1 MEPIE
6 VFADFFSPRWGH
18 TDRYSFVFSM
28 DRLEI
33 SHGPRKCAAI
43 WSETADPTWEGEP
56 LVRTMK
62 NDSIYPPDG
71 IEGLIE
77 FLWRA
82 WRDAQLDREQLQ
94 DELTAFVNYIN
105 ASTNPKPNSG
115 AVFSSKR
122 TRSVSANQSAAVV
135 YHDNTTA
142 YERIGW
148 QYQYP
153 AAFDPMGTCT
163 GG

>member
-6 VFADFFSPRWGH
+6 VFADFYPPRWGH
-18 TDRYSFVFSM
+18 TDRYRFVFAK

-33 SHGPRKCAAI
+33 AHGARKCAAV
-43 WSETADPTWEGEP
+43 WSETTDPTWEGEP

-94 DELTAFVNYIN
+94 DELTAFVNYVN
-105 ASTNPKPNSG
+105 ASTNAKPETDFWRG
-115 AVFSSKR
+115 IF
-122 TRSVSANQSAAVV
+122 
-135 YHDNTTA
+135 
-142 YERIGW
+142 
-148 QYQYP
+148 
-153 AAFDPMGTCT
+153 
-163 GG
+163 